1 MEYWLLLHL
10 FIICNDCWGAMAW
23 IIESCCSPSFPTSL
37 LLLQRILHHWG
48 INVPRL
54 HLWSPLPFIL
64 WLWLDALP
72 SDLSSSSSWLFCL
85 LPLLLLSGPHL
96 PPAYIVA
103 ALTRRHGQLPVDYGK
118 PACSENLNLTS
129 SCGTSYSVPVPTVV
143 GANSWRM
150 PEYLLSLYTV
160 DVPHS
165 ALDDTDLA
173 TLQIESWGP
182 L

>member
-64 WLWLDALP
+64 WLLALARCSAKWSVLFFLLALLLASSAPVVWTTP
-72 SDLSSSSSWLFCL
+72 SSCIHCSCTHQETWPAPCGLWKACL
-85 LPLLLLSGPHL
+85 LWEPKSHLLL
-96 PPAYIVA
+96 
-103 ALTRRHGQLPVDYGK
+103 RHILFS
-118 PACSENLNLTS
+118 AC
-129 SCGTSYSVPVPTVV
+129 
-143 GANSWRM
+143 
-150 PEYLLSLYTV
+150 
-160 DVPHS
+160 PHS
-165 ALDDTDLA
+165 G
-173 TLQIESWGP
+173 WC
-182 L
+182 